1 MGAVQEAM
9 QQAIDPRNYLEDERL
24 LDGSLIHIRAIRP
37 DDRERLLEHFEGLSP
52 QSKYFRFFGIRRG
65 LGESEL
71 TRLSRP
77 DFTSH
82 VALLATQWHEGREK
96 VIGVGRYLVGAEAR
110 ARTAEV
116 ALAVLDEHQGQG
128 IGTLLIE
135 HLAMI
140 AQAGGV
146 EQFLAD
152 VLGANTRM
160 LEMLK
165 DLGAPVQSQFDSG
178 VVHEALSTAGIVRAR
193 AKRKAQPGSP

>member
-1 MGAVQEAM
+1 M
-9 QQAIDPRNYLEDERL
+9 QQTIDPRNYLEDERL

-52 QSKYFRFFGIRRG
+52 QSKYFRFFGTRRG

-71 TRLSRP
+71 TRLTSP
-77 DFTSH
+77 DFRSH

-96 VIGVGRYLVGAEAR
+96 VIGVGRYLVGKGPGAQ
-110 ARTAEV
+110 TAEV
-116 ALAVLDEHQGQG
+116 AFAVLDELQGQG
-128 IGTLLIE
+128 IGTLLME

-146 EQFLAD
+146 GQFLAD

-160 LEMLK
+160 LEMLE
-165 DLGAPVQSQFDSG
+165 DSGAPVQSQFDSG
-178 VVHEALSTAGIVRAR
+178 VVHATLPTAGIVQAR